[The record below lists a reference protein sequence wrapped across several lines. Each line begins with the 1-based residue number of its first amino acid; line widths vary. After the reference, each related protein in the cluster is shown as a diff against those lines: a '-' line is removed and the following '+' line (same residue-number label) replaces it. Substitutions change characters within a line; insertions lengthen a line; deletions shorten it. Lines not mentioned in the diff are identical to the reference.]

1 MTWLKGGSK
10 GQNISKKRDTT
21 SGSITVEEEVSNAL
35 VVVPVQRNGIS
46 DLANMAKET
55 EGSHT
60 QSDCSHTP
68 TSAAHSRVTS
78 PTFRDASPLA
88 IETHP
93 SSQALQLTTLKQSD
107 EPGRYIIKE
116 DDLESGADSD
126 RLPEKTTDISAANGR
141 KKGVKLRMTAL
152 NILKMKSSSFLRK
165 SQDGHEQQVVSRR
178 RDSVDPI
185 PSSIGG
191 MALSRSNTT
200 AATGTASAST
210 PIRRGRLQK
219 PPPADLLNRRRS
231 AVVESI
237 REDSVDPLESRPHDW
252 GTVALRPSSSQSSH
266 PGGATRGDD
275 VAQDPNIVTGGNVPG
290 GLYPRPSSL
299 RRHWSDG
306 PQGRRGSS
314 SQMGG
319 PAGSPPRAA
328 TEGSDRPRPL
338 SFAMLN
344 HYGSMKITEAVTLE
358 SRVRDLES
366 QVATLQT
373 YVTTRVPT
381 TQLERQSSR
390 KSSHFLH
397 KSSHLTDKS
406 AQTSPALGPPFAE
419 EMAVSKR
426 PDTAQSD
433 VTTSTFMHE
442 HDSEY
447 SVAPES
453 STNGAPSKMSGSMD
467 WGTARRG
474 GPLTLNKT
482 PYGDSSVCSY
492 TSDETVNLRNR
503 PYGPRD
509 GVPGPSTDASKRS
522 TVYSMDTITPNNHQG
537 RGYDMDSH
545 RERAVQT
552 PVVPLTEY
560 NGVLKQLKREYR
572 ARKKLETQMQ
582 TLQEQMNHVLH
593 RQLLQ
598 CDPIYNV
605 GRSPTITARSLATTS
620 AASTQRPEL
629 LMNGRR
635 ASSEVPTPDLTP
647 PRGRQDL
654 ARIGAHL
661 FTNFDSNV
669 SATDDMDDDSRSF
682 SFGVDDEGSENW
694 QTPAEDSRSLL
705 IGSHLAPPMPLAT
718 QKRTMSISQI
728 TEKASLASARAAANR

>member
-10 GQNISKKRDTT
+10 GQNISKKRDITP
-21 SGSITVEEEVSNAL
+21 SGSIAFEEEVTNA
-35 VVVPVQRNGIS
+35 VAVIPVQRNGITNFT
-46 DLANMAKET
+46 DMRKET
-55 EGSHT
+55 EGLRT
-60 QSDCSHTP
+60 RSDRAHTP
-68 TSAAHSRVTS
+68 TSPAHSRVTS
-78 PTFRDASPLA
+78 PTLRDASLLA
-88 IETHP
+88 IEAHP
-93 SSQALQLTTLKQSD
+93 SSQPLKVTALKPYD
-107 EPGRYIIKE
+107 DPEEYILKE
-116 DDLESGADSD
+116 DDLESGADGD
-126 RLPEKTTDISAANGR
+126 RLPEKSTEVSAANGK
-141 KKGVKLRMTAL
+141 KKGVKLRMAAF

-165 SQDGHEQQVVSRR
+165 TQDGHEQQGVTRR
-178 RDSVDPI
+178 RDSVDPF
-185 PSSIGG
+185 PSSLGG
-191 MALSRSNTT
+191 MTLRRSST
-200 AATGTASAST
+200 AAAAGTASASA
-210 PIRRGRLQK
+210 PPRRRLQK
-219 PPPADLLNRRRS
+219 PLPTDLLNRQRS
-231 AVVESI
+231 TGVEPI
-237 REDSVDPLESRPHDW
+237 REDSIDPIESRPQDW
-252 GTVALRPSSSQSSH
+252 GQVIRRPSSSQSSH

-275 VAQDPNIVTGGNVPG
+275 VAHDPSIVTGGNVPG
-290 GLYPRPSSL
+290 GLYPRPPSL
-299 RRHWSDG
+299 KRHWSDG
-306 PQGRRGSS
+306 PQGRRGSAS
-314 SQMGG
+314 LIGG
-319 PAGSPPRAA
+319 PPGSLPRAA

-338 SFAMLN
+338 SFLN

-366 QVATLQT
+366 QVAMLKT
-373 YVTTRVPT
+373 YVTTHVPT
-381 TQLERQSSR
+381 TQLEHQPSR
-390 KSSHFLH
+390 KSSHLSY
-397 KSSHLTDKS
+397 KSSRLTDKS
-406 AQTSPALGPPFAE
+406 AQTSPALGPPFTE
-419 EMAVSKR
+419 DLSLRKR

-433 VTTSTFMHE
+433 ITTSTFMHE

-453 STNGAPSKMSGSMD
+453 STNGGPSKISGSMD
-467 WGTARRG
+467 WGTMRRG
-474 GPLTLNKT
+474 GPLTPNKT

-503 PYGPRD
+503 PYGPRND
-509 GVPGPSTDASKRS
+509 APGPSTDASKRS
-522 TVYSMDTITPNNHQG
+522 TVYSMDTITPHNHQG
-537 RGYDMDSH
+537 RSYDMDYH

-560 NGVLKQLKREYR
+560 NGVLKQLKREYG
-572 ARKKLETQMQ
+572 ARKRLEAQMQ

-620 AASTQRPEL
+620 AASTQRPDL

-661 FTNFDSNV
+661 FPNFDSNS
-669 SATDDMDDDSRSF
+669 SATDDMDDDSQCF

-694 QTPAEDSRSLL
+694 QTPAEDTRSLL
-705 IGSHLAPPMPLAT
+705 IGSHLAPPLPLAS